1 VRQIVDRLRGSAAI
15 KQSIN
20 YLDADEEDQTLRVQQ
35 SNDLSFSTHIP
46 VRKN

>member
-1 VRQIVDRLRGSAAI
+1 MDRLRGSAAI

-20 YLDADEEDQTLRVQQ
+20 YLDADEVDQTLRVQQ
-35 SNDLSFSTHIP
+35 SNNDMSFSTHIP

>member
-1 VRQIVDRLRGSAAI
+1 MDRLRGGASI

-20 YLDADEEDQTLRVQQ
+20 YLDVDEEDQTLRVP
-35 SNDLSFSTHIP
+35 SNNDMSFSTHIP